1 MFMNDSTNIKLLES
15 KEMFK
20 NILNNKIKI
29 KIFIINIKK
38 IIIN

>member
-1 MFMNDSTNIKLLES
+1 MLINDLINIKLLKS

-20 NILNNKIKI
+20 NNLNNKIKI
-29 KIFIINIKK
+29 KIFIINWKK